1 MSPFA
6 ASLVAPRL
14 YSWPATSAGAGCVA
28 LGQRRGHFSVT
39 LGKRFSKNRR
49 FIAAWLV
56 RVFRD
61 IRPVVVS
68 MEGASRIESVNRFL
82 QYA

>member
-28 LGQRRGHFSVT
+28 LGSCGHFSVT

-49 FIAAWLV
+49 FVGAWLV

-61 IRPVVVS
+61 MRGMALSVS
-68 MEGASRIESVNRFL
+68 DGLMFR
-82 QYA
+82 